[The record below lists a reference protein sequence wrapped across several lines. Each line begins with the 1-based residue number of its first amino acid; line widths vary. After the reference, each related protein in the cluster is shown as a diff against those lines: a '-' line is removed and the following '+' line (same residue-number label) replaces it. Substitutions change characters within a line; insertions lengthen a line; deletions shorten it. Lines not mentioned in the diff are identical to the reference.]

1 MNFATAASGV
11 LTERRRRRRMKSP
24 TCGSGF
30 RLSGCLIT
38 DEGFVS
44 LASALEDNPSHL
56 RVLDLSFNHP
66 GDLGQTVLS
75 SGLADPQWN
84 LATLR

>member
-1 MNFATAASGV
+1 MV
-11 LTERRRRRRMKSP
+11 L
-24 TCGSGF
+24 CF

-38 DEGFVS
+38 GEGFVS
-44 LASALEDNPSHL
+44 LASALKANPSHL

-66 GDLGQTVLS
+66 GDLGQKLLR
-75 SGLADPQWN
+75 SGLKDPQWK